1 LDLNKEDENFMN
13 LTIAENWW
21 SLVIR
26 GVIGVLVGIL
36 TFFWPAITLQALVLL
51 FGAYALLDGVF
62 SFIGAWYASR
72 AHERWGVLLLE
83 GIAGIVAA
91 AVTVLFP
98 AITALALVLIIAAWA
113 IVTGVLEIVAAI
125 KLRRHIQGEWL
136 LALAGIASIAFGVL
150 VTIAPLAGAL
160 VIALWVGAY
169 ALVTGVLMITL
180 GFRLRSWAKGHRETG
195 SHGAEFAPRTT

>member
-1 LDLNKEDENFMN
+1 MKVLL
-13 LTIAENWW
+13 AENWW

-26 GVIGVLVGIL
+26 GLIGVMVGIL

-62 SFIGAWYASR
+62 SLIGAWYASR
-72 AHERWGVLLLE
+72 AHERWGVLILE

-98 AITALALVLIIAAWA
+98 AITALALVLVVAAWA
-113 IVTGVLEIVAAI
+113 IVTGVLEIVAAV
-125 KLRRHIQGEWL
+125 KLRRHIEGEWL
-136 LALAGIASIAFGVL
+136 LALAGVASIVFGVL
-150 VTIAPLAGAL
+150 VTIAPIAGAL

-169 ALVTGVLMITL
+169 ALVTGVLMIVL

-195 SHGAEFAPRTT
+195 PHGAESFAPRTT